1 MRALRLAALVALTLV
16 VAGCYVHGSVG
27 PTFSALGGDPG
38 HHSAG
43 VELHSGSFVGDV
55 GAGPSLRF
63 KLGERLQQIGAGPT
77 GLLAI
82 PGEWVVPYL
91 YLGLELAQLTWV
103 DGFFTF
109 GSLSPWGQLG
119 VAIYLPVEDDMLY
132 LTVSFGAEYAVRWTG
147 APPPANDVYVS
158 GQVGLGLFTWG
169 RPDR

>member
-1 MRALRLAALVALTLV
+1 MRALRFAGLLALTLL
-16 VAGCYVHGSVG
+16 APGCYLHGAVG

-38 HHSAG
+38 HHSVG
-43 VELHSGSFVGDV
+43 VELHSGSFVEYV
-55 GAGPSLRF
+55 GAGPSLRL

-91 YLGLELAQLTWV
+91 YVGLELAELTWV
-103 DGFFTF
+103 DGVFTF

-119 VAIYLPVEDDMLY
+119 MAIYLPVEDELLY
-132 LTVSFGAEYAVRWTG
+132 LTLSAGAEYSVRWTG
-147 APPPANDVYVS
+147 DPPPANDVYVN
-158 GQVGLGLFTWG
+158 GQVGIGLFTWG